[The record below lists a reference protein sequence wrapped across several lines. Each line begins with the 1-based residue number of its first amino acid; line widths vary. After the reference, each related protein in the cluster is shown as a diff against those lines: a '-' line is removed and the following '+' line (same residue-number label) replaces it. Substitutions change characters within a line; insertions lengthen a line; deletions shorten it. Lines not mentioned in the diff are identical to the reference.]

1 MNIIPDP
8 ILVGLQV
15 LPFFATIAGLYFILF
30 KPMLAYLHARREATV
45 GERKKAEA
53 LQEKATL
60 KLQQW
65 EAALARARVEVA
77 DFRSHRR
84 AEAQAVYARRIAQA
98 RAEADKLVADEVTVL
113 QGETALAREQVGPMA
128 RQIAND
134 MASRTLGRPLAV
146 VEA

>member
-15 LPFFATIAGLYFILF
+15 LPFFAVIAGLHFILF
-30 KPMLAYLHARREATV
+30 KPMLAYLRARREATV
-45 GERKKAEA
+45 GERRKAEA

-65 EAALARARVEVA
+65 EAALTRARTEVA
-77 DFRSHRR
+77 DFRAQKR
-84 AEAQAVYARRIAQA
+84 ADAQAVHAKRVAQA
-98 RAEADKLVADEVTVL
+98 RAEADKMIADEVAVL
-113 QGETALAREQVGPMA
+113 QGEAALAREQVGRMA
-128 RQIAND
+128 RQLAGD
-134 MASRTLGRPLAV
+134 MASSTLGRTLS